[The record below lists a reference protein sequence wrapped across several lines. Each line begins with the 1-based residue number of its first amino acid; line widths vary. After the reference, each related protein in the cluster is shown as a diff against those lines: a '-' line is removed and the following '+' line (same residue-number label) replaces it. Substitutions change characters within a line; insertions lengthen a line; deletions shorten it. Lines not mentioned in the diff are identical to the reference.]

1 MTITPALAPLLSS
14 AEWAREPDE
23 RGGGRSRESPATA
36 GLLHFLGA
44 AAATTLGLD
53 RAPID
58 AAGWDG
64 WIDTQGD

>member
-1 MTITPALAPLLSS
+1 MKITPALAPLLSS

-44 AAATTLGLD
+44 AAATTLGTGPGAD
-53 RAPID
+53 RRGGGGMD
-58 AAGWDG
+58 R
-64 WIDTQGD
+64 Q